1 MFHEKRRVATLVYLL
16 TLCLTLGI
24 AFGYEGGGK
33 TVLVLLSVVVQF
45 LALVWYTLS
54 YIPFAR
60 DMVLS
65 CMKSTCRLG

>member
-1 MFHEKRRVATLVYLL
+1 MFHEKRRIATAVYLL
-16 TLCLTLGI
+16 TLILTISI
-24 AFGYEGGGK
+24 AFGYEGAGK
-33 TVLVLLSVVVQF
+33 TPLVLLSVLVQF

-65 CMKSTCRLG
+65 CLKGCCKMG